1 MYSNLTQRHW
11 RVSDVKSI
19 VECSRPLGDRKCWSD
34 SWMFNP
40 PFWIDS
46 ARCNKVQIS
55 IQWTSFRKLF
65 RVRCSKNLP
74 RSSAW
79 LKHLCSFKCHLMSY
93 IYIFWFSVQARLI
106 QNDARKM
113 FGLASWIAFKLCL
126 INFEIAGRFLYE
138 KYSGLQ
144 SLTQTNLDMCSKKRN
159 VRVYVL
165 QSDAT
170 SLTRFG
176 R

>member
-1 MYSNLTQRHW
+1 MSL
-11 RVSDVKSI
+11 DVI
-19 VECSRPLGDRKCWSD
+19 
-34 SWMFNP
+34 
-40 PFWIDS
+40 
-46 ARCNKVQIS
+46 
-55 IQWTSFRKLF
+55 
-65 RVRCSKNLP
+65 
-74 RSSAW
+74 
-79 LKHLCSFKCHLMSY
+79 Y
-93 IYIFWFSVQARLI
+93 IYIYIYWFSVQAPLI
-106 QNDARKM
+106 ENDTRKM
-113 FGLASWIAFKLCL
+113 FGLASWIVFKLGL